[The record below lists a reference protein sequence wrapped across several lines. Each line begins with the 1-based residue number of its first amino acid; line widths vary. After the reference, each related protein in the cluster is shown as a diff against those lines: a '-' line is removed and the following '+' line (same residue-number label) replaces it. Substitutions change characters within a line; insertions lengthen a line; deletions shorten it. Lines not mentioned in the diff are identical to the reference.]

1 LDDGFSR
8 QGQIAKI
15 SAASGIWESQH
26 VGGFINATKLLIK
39 LFDPGIAAK
48 GNRDL
53 GMIKI
58 MVAKR

>member
-1 LDDGFSR
+1 VPLP
-8 QGQIAKI
+8 
-15 SAASGIWESQH
+15 ESQH